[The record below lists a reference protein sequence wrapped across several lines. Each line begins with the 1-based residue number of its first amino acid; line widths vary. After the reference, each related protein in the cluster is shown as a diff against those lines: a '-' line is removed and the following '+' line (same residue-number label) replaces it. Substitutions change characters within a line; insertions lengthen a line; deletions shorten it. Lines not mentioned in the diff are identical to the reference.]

1 MLEFLY
7 ALCIGILIAA
17 FALLVRENNRLEQK
31 VSKLSTSL
39 NKAEEG
45 LKELSE
51 KIAEA
56 YDVMEAQA
64 KQEKRMFEGL
74 NSIMDYDIGV
84 ARKAAGYG
92 GE

>member
-7 ALCIGILIAA
+7 ALCIGLLIATCV
-17 FALLVRENNRLEQK
+17 LLVRRSNRLEQK
-31 VSKLSTSL
+31 VSKLSAAL
-39 NKAEEG
+39 HKAEGEV
-45 LKELSE
+45 KELSE
-51 KIAEA
+51 KISEA

-84 ARKAAGYG
+84 ARKAAGHG

>member
-1 MLEFLY
+1 MEFLY
-7 ALCIGILIAA
+7 ALCIGLLIAA
-17 FALLVRENNRLEQK
+17 FAFLLRQNNRMEQK
-31 VSKLSTSL
+31 VSKLSASL
-39 NKAEEG
+39 HKTEEEV
-45 LKELSE
+45 KELSE
-51 KIAEA
+51 KISEA

-74 NSIMDYDIGV
+74 SSIMDYDIGV